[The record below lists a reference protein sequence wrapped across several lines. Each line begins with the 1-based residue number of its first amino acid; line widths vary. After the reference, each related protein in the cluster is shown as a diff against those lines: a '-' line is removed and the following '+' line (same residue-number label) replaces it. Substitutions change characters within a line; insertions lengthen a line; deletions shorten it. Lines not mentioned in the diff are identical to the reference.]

1 MSQEARQ
8 DVVVFEELEGDG
20 VERLGIARL
29 NSEKT
34 LNSLSLEMIDL
45 LNPQLDAWER
55 DDEIDAV
62 VLKGSGDR
70 AFCAGGDIQALYTSM
85 TQDPNLAL
93 ADRFFEQ
100 EYRLDYRL
108 HTYPKPVICMG
119 TGIVMG
125 GGLGL
130 FSASAVRVVGPR
142 SRIAMPELTIGLF
155 PDAGASLILK
165 NMPYHFAAF
174 LAMTGAQISGADA
187 LYLGLASHAEAD
199 TETSEANMRKTAWSN
214 PDQVDWL
221 DTGKVD
227 LHDALLKAT
236 IGDEPLS
243 ALELVARID
252 SLKGQDEWLDRAI
265 ATMHRGC
272 PTTLGVI
279 AEQLRRVRDLDLVG
293 CFKME
298 HSIASQ
304 CARNPDFREG
314 VRALIIDKDMA
325 PEWRYKTLEE
335 TPEEYVLSHFETPF
349 DSHPLEDLGH

>member
-1 MSQEARQ
+1 MSQA
-8 DVVVFEELEGDG
+8 VVVFDELTSAAGP
-20 VERLGIARL
+20 RLGIARL

-45 LNPQLDAWER
+45 FNPQLDSWEQ
-55 DDEIDAV
+55 DDQIDAV
-62 VLKGSGDR
+62 VLCGAGER
-70 AFCAGGDIQALYTSM
+70 AFCAGGDIQALYASM
-85 TQDPNLAL
+85 LGDPDLVL

-108 HTYPKPVICMG
+108 HTYPKPVVCLG

-130 FSASAVRVVGPR
+130 FSASRVRVVGPR

-155 PDAGASLILK
+155 PDAGASWVLK
-165 NMPYHFAAF
+165 NLPYHLAAF
-174 LAMTGAQISGADA
+174 LAMTGTQISGADA
-187 LYLGLASHAEAD
+187 LHIGLGTHALRD
-199 TETSEANMRKTAWSN
+199 GETSEESLQSVNWAR
-214 PDQVDWL
+214 PGEIDQL
-221 DTGKVD
+221 DGGNLEAHD
-227 LHDALLKAT
+227 GLLHT
-236 IGDEPLS
+236 IIGDEPLS
-243 ALELVARID
+243 ALELVTRID
-252 SLKGQDEWLDRAI
+252 SLKGRDEWLDRAI

-272 PTTLGVI
+272 PTTLGII
-279 AEQLRRVRDLDLVG
+279 AEQLRRVRDLDLAG

-298 HSIASQ
+298 HNIASH

-325 PEWRYKTLEE
+325 PQWRYKTLEE

-349 DSHPLEDLGH
+349 DSHPLEDLGN

>member
-1 MSQEARQ
+1 MSQA
-8 DVVVFEELEGDG
+8 VVVFDELASAAGG
-20 VERLGIARL
+20 RLGVARL
-29 NSEKT
+29 SSEKT

-45 LNPQLDAWER
+45 LNPQLDAWEQ

-62 VLKGSGDR
+62 VLRGVGDR
-70 AFCAGGDIQALYTSM
+70 AFCAGGDIQALYASM
-85 TQDPNLAL
+85 TQDPALVLAG
-93 ADRFFEQ
+93 RFFEQ

-108 HTYPKPVICMG
+108 HTYPKPVVCLG

-130 FSASAVRVVGPR
+130 FSASRVRVVGPR
-142 SRIAMPELTIGLF
+142 SRVAMPELTIGLF
-155 PDAGASLILK
+155 PDAGASWVLK
-165 NMPYHFAAF
+165 NLPYHLAAF
-174 LAMTGAQISGADA
+174 LAMTGVQISGADA
-187 LYLGLASHAEAD
+187 LYMGLGTHAVGDVETLGDKLLSIDWARPEQMDQLDAGNLEA
-199 TETSEANMRKTAWSN
+199 
-214 PDQVDWL
+214 
-221 DTGKVD
+221 
-227 LHDALLKAT
+227 HDELLKAT

-243 ALELVARID
+243 PLELVARID
-252 SLKGQDEWLDRAI
+252 SLKGQDEWVDRAI

-272 PTTLGVI
+272 PTTLGII

-293 CFKME
+293 CFQME
-298 HSIASQ
+298 HNIASH

-349 DSHPLEDLGH
+349 DSHPLADLGD

>member
-1 MSQEARQ
+1 MGQA
-8 DVVVFEELEGDG
+8 VVVFDEVASVGG
-20 VERLGIARL
+20 GRLGVAKL

-55 DDEIDAV
+55 DDDIDAL
-62 VLKGSGDR
+62 VLCGAGDR
-70 AFCAGGDIQALYTSM
+70 AFCAGGDIQALYASM
-85 TQDPNLAL
+85 TSDPGLEL
-93 ADRFFEQ
+93 ADRFFAQ

-108 HTYPKPVICMG
+108 HSFPKPVVCLG

-142 SRIAMPELTIGLF
+142 SRVAMPELTIGLF
-155 PDAGASLILK
+155 PDAGASWALK
-165 NMPYHFAAF
+165 NLPYHLAAF
-174 LAMTGAQISGADA
+174 LAMTGVQISGADA
-187 LYLGLASHAEAD
+187 LYIGLGTQAVRDAETLGDRLPSINWTRPGELDQLDAGNL
-199 TETSEANMRKTAWSN
+199 EAHDGLLTAT
-214 PDQVDWL
+214 L
-221 DTGKVD
+221 
-227 LHDALLKAT
+227 
-236 IGDEPLS
+236 GDEPLS

-252 SLKGQDEWLDRAI
+252 SLKGQDKWLDRAI

-272 PTTLGVI
+272 PTTLGII
-279 AEQLRRVRDLDLVG
+279 AEQLRRVRELDLVG

-298 HSIASQ
+298 HNIASH

-325 PEWRYKTLEE
+325 PQWRYKSLEE
-335 TPEEYVLSHFETPF
+335 IPQEYVLSHFETPF
-349 DSHPLEDLGH
+349 DSHPLADLGGSYG

>member
-1 MSQEARQ
+1 MRR
-8 DVVVFEELEGDG
+8 DVVIYDEIASAGG
-20 VERLGIARL
+20 GRLGVATL
-29 NSEKT
+29 NSENT

-55 DDEIDAV
+55 DGEIDAV
-62 VLKGSGDR
+62 VLRGAGGR
-70 AFCAGGDIQALYTSM
+70 AFCAGGDIQALYASM
-85 TQDPNLAL
+85 TEDSAVAL
-93 ADRFFEQ
+93 ADVFFEQ

-108 HTYPKPVICMG
+108 HTYPKPVLCLG

-130 FSASAVRVVGPR
+130 FSASGVRLVGPR

-155 PDAGASLILK
+155 PDAGASWILK
-165 NMPYHFAAF
+165 HLPYHLAAF
-174 LAMTGAQISGADA
+174 LAMTGVQISGADA
-187 LYLGLASHAEAD
+187 LYIGLGTHAVADVETLADKLQAIDWARPQELDQLEAGNL
-199 TETSEANMRKTAWSN
+199 EA
-214 PDQVDWL
+214 
-221 DTGKVD
+221 
-227 LHDALLKAT
+227 HDELLKAT
-236 IGDEPLS
+236 IGDDPLS

-252 SLKGQDEWLDRAI
+252 SLKGEDEWLNRAI

-272 PTTLGVI
+272 PTTLGII
-279 AEQLRRVRDLDLVG
+279 AEQLRRLSELDLVG

-298 HSIASQ
+298 HNIASH

-325 PEWRYKTLEE
+325 PQWRYKTLED

-349 DSHPLEDLGH
+349 NTHPLEGLGG